1 MTFLAVIL
9 ALILSVLL
17 FSPAFLL
24 SSFSFDR
31 RVQRLV
37 DIEQKREA
45 KESLDQFSHKHSEHW
60 EYVRDV
66 VHWRICLRLSRFRG
80 KERPLTWRIKLL
92 ALFAGLGPQVA
103 EWILEEYMI
112 TAKVDNKPAPG
123 EWTCPKCGT
132 HNQETALFCKNCGE
146 YK

>member
-45 KESLDQFSHKHSEHW
+45 KENLDQFTHKHSAHW
-60 EYVRDV
+60 EYIKDLVP
-66 VHWRICLRLSRFRG
+66 WRIRLRLSRFRG

-112 TAKVDNKPAPG
+112 TAKVEEKPAPG